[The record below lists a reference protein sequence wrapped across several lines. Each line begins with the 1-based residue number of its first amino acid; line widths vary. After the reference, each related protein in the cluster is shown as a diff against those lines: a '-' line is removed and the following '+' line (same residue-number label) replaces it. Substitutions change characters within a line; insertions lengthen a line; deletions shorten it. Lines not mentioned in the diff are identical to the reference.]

1 MNLFLLSG
9 THHSPTFLYAA
20 WLLAFVGIFFVSW
33 ITSYPSINSSIVGFV
48 VSGYMY
54 FGSQAIIRFGFLQS
68 AHLLCGLMSRAIVPI
83 YPRSLLLYFGTYII
97 PFALFQYFPHIR
109 RGISSGQNLMNFPS
123 PFNALSFFFYSHW
136 FITDSM
142 FLSSKPI
149 SRNLVA
155 FIGAV
160 FRLMS
165 NEWYIFCCI
174 VACADY
180 CLGLLHLW
188 SQAILFVYF
197 VTCLIRLWYGV
208 RLSVHHTSGLM
219 RRAIVRLFPP
229 SLLLYFW
236 HLPYPIV
243 MWHIT
248 SPSVAWLFCVLLA
261 FTLDLMFIFDHCI
274 LLLTWWRLL
283 LISPLCEW

>member
-1 MNLFLLSG
+1 
-9 THHSPTFLYAA
+9 
-20 WLLAFVGIFFVSW
+20 
-33 ITSYPSINSSIVGFV
+33 
-48 VSGYMY
+48 
-54 FGSQAIIRFGFLQS
+54 
-68 AHLLCGLMSRAIVPI
+68 
-83 YPRSLLLYFGTYII
+83 
-97 PFALFQYFPHIR
+97 
-109 RGISSGQNLMNFPS
+109 
-123 PFNALSFFFYSHW
+123 
-136 FITDSM
+136 M
-142 FLSSKPI
+142 FLSGKPI

-165 NEWYIFCCI
+165 NEWWDTFCCI

-180 CLGLLHLW
+180 CLVLLHLW

-261 FTLDLMFIFDHCI
+261 FTLDLMFILDHCI
-274 LLLTWWRLL
+274 LYSHDDGSSHQPVMWMVVCGPGL
-283 LISPLCEW
+283 SFVN